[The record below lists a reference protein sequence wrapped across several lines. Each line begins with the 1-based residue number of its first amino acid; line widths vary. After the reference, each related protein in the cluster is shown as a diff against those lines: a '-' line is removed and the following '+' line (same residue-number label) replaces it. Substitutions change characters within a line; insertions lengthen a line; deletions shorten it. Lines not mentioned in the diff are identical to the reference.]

1 MKCLV
6 WRAVFI
12 ALLLPIFAVAAESAG
27 SEYASVLKAK
37 PDPVHGAQLFGQCIS
52 CHGADGGGDVNGSSP
67 RIAGQHYRVIAKQIV
82 DFRYGKRWDFRME
95 GMADRHHIT
104 GVQDIADVAAYVSK
118 LAQPGK
124 RGIGSGEFVAEGS
137 RIFAQQCQSCH
148 GKGAEGNASAVCR
161 GSPANTTAIS
171 CGRCSTRSTAGV
183 PHYRHCIRSASNL
196 STTNRCAP
204 WRISWRESAGR
215 KASPQHPEG
224 LNSGGVMRVRSTG
237 QRLAAQA

>member
-1 MKCLV
+1 MRVLIQ
-6 WRAVFI
+6 RAAFVF
-12 ALLLPIFAVAAESAG
+12 LLLPSLAAAASSAG

-37 PDPVHGAQLFGQCIS
+37 PDPVHGAQLFGQCTS
-52 CHGADGGGDVNGSSP
+52 CHGADGGGDVNGSAP

-118 LAQPGK
+118 LSQPGK

-148 GKGAEGNASAVCR
+148 GKAAEGNA
-161 GSPANTTAIS
+161 
-171 CGRCSTRSTAGV
+171 GRGV
-183 PHYRHCIRSASNL
+183 PRLAGQHYSYLVRQMFDAVDGRRPALPALHSQRIEPLDYEQVRAVADFLARIGWQDSESASA
-196 STTNRCAP
+196 AP
-204 WRISWRESAGR
+204 R
-215 KASPQHPEG
+215 P
-224 LNSGGVMRVRSTG
+224 
-237 QRLAAQA
+237 

>member
-12 ALLLPIFAVAAESAG
+12 ALLLPIFVVAEESAR

-82 DFRYGKRWDFRME
+82 DFRYGKRWDFRVE

-104 GVQDIADVAAYVSK
+104 GVQDIADVAAYVSEFS
-118 LAQPGK
+118 QPGK
-124 RGIGSGEFVAEGS
+124 RGTGSGEFVAEGS
-137 RIFAQQCQSCH
+137 RIYAKHCQSCH
-148 GKGAEGNASAVCR
+148 GKGAEGNA
-161 GSPANTTAIS
+161 
-171 CGRCSTRSTAGV
+171 GRGV
-183 PHYRHCIRSASNL
+183 PRLAATLQLSRPADVRRGRRPASRIAGTAFAAHRTTRLRTGAGRRGFPGANRLAGKRAHNTLKGSNL
-196 STTNRCAP
+196 
-204 WRISWRESAGR
+204 
-215 KASPQHPEG
+215 
-224 LNSGGVMRVRSTG
+224 GGVMRVRLPG
-237 QRLAAQA
+237 RLPVAQA